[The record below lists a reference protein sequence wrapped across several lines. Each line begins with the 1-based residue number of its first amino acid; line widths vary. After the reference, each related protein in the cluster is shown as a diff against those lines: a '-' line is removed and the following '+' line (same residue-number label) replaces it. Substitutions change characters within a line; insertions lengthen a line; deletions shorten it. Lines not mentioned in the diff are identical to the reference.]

1 MEESAEQIP
10 LQPRSGGAP
19 GHPFVRTATPIAQDD
34 VRYGLAYLQQRLDE
48 ARDADSNQIQ
58 NIQAAQAI
66 MQQEQQ
72 QIRTA
77 QDAIIAQLQQIYGAI
92 LTRPSQLQHLSPI
105 NQPLPPPTPP
115 PPAGV
120 RNMMRAEK
128 ERARVEDGEGGT
140 GGAMSGDQK
149 PLQVTGLEQM
159 DPDIKL
165 QDFATW
171 RNRWNDFCRLQQVH
185 SHPIASRT
193 AALRQALGLP
203 MQRVVDI
210 ALNIRGDGPETPDQ
224 ILDII
229 HQHLRSKRNVAL
241 DRVDFETCTQQAG
254 ETFDDFYIRLKRT
267 ADCALLRGDCID
279 QRMTT
284 RIMSGI
290 RDSDVRKKL
299 MSLSPFPTVGQA
311 VNLCRSE
318 ESACVSGVWWR
329 TTRLGRQMP
338 SGGEKV

>member
-1 MEESAEQIP
+1 MA
-10 LQPRSGGAP
+10 
-19 GHPFVRTATPIAQDD
+19 H
-34 VRYGLAYLQQRLDE
+34 LQQRFDE
-48 ARDADSNQIQ
+48 ARDADNNQIQ

-72 QIRTA
+72 QIRA
-77 QDAIIAQLQQIYGAI
+77 DQDAIIAQLQQIYGAI
-92 LTRPSQLQHLSPI
+92 FTRPSQHPHLSPI
-105 NQPLPPPTPP
+105 NQPLPP
-115 PPAGV
+115 AGV
-120 RNMMRAEK
+120 RNM
-128 ERARVEDGEGGT
+128 RARGEDGESGT
-140 GGAMSGDQK
+140 GCAMSGGHK

-159 DPDIKL
+159 DPEIKL

-299 MSLSPFPTVGQA
+299 MSLSPFPTMDQA
-311 VNLCRSE
+311 VDLCRSE
-318 ESACVSGVWWR
+318 ESAAQSEHQFTNRHVAKVKTQHKKTEKTETKTEDAQCVSGVWWR
-329 TTRLGRQMP
+329 TTRLGRQIP